1 MEQPL
6 LDRIV
11 SIAGQS
17 ELGSNVICPALSIIG
32 LVALESRKREFT
44 ANEECPDLITSFNR
58 EVNFLPILV
67 SRLADNNVQ
76 TVSVTIQVINS
87 LLVGLFLDPTKRN
100 HVYCSIREAAL
111 FTGVSQLIENKPV
124 SSSCRPYLY
133 DLQEIIKACIRKT
146 KGMQVDPEGNV
157 YHKLTYESAH
167 DNLKSFVGVVEHTDK
182 VDWAK
187 AGVPEDI
194 QPVDVFNNAGTGWCG
209 MLDLNDFFA
218 EDKLNFKKVFLE
230 QVAFS
235 RPKHRFPLISSS
247 LAVTDILFS
256 LFKVDQPPPN
266 EEVLNGNA
274 ETLEPPN
281 YIPKAEENFNFS
293 KHQGPVTQG
302 PVPHGSPALSVESN
316 LSSHSS
322 VERLMANMDNL
333 RPLFFDWPTLH
344 FSGVSNFLRLWQAS
358 SAEVEDFD
366 NIKMVVKILFEK
378 ATQHAVA
385 ASSSSAID
393 NVVSKLDHISYDE
406 IRATQLKQ
414 VENRLNNKWGDE
426 IRHLHRQYCK
436 ESQDFVREQRI
447 RLLLNGDWFYVD
459 DPTAGASSGSSISSK
474 SQPQKP
480 VSAKRFFIAL
490 SPSRKSLQ
498 YGQFP
503 QKLDDIPNP
512 EQLARAVDLQQVSKV
527 VITPLSQP
535 HPVQQKTLKRVAL
548 QSRTNYTK
556 ISLIGNSG
564 SKDGATLSFYSDT
577 PEKAAAWG
585 DGLLMLKNRSFQST
599 DTKKY
604 IDMFAETK
612 LRMQILNLS
621 PQDLDNPDIHP
632 PHDISSYDRSQI
644 STSFYYR

>member
-1 MEQPL
+1 
-6 LDRIV
+6 
-11 SIAGQS
+11 
-17 ELGSNVICPALSIIG
+17 
-32 LVALESRKREFT
+32 
-44 ANEECPDLITSFNR
+44 
-58 EVNFLPILV
+58 
-67 SRLADNNVQ
+67 
-76 TVSVTIQVINS
+76 
-87 LLVGLFLDPTKRN
+87 
-100 HVYCSIREAAL
+100 
-111 FTGVSQLIENKPV
+111 
-124 SSSCRPYLY
+124 
-133 DLQEIIKACIRKT
+133 
-146 KGMQVDPEGNV
+146 
-157 YHKLTYESAH
+157 
-167 DNLKSFVGVVEHTDK
+167 
-182 VDWAK
+182 
-187 AGVPEDI
+187 
-194 QPVDVFNNAGTGWCG
+194 
-209 MLDLNDFFA
+209 
-218 EDKLNFKKVFLE
+218 
-230 QVAFS
+230 
-235 RPKHRFPLISSS
+235 
-247 LAVTDILFS
+247 
-256 LFKVDQPPPN
+256 
-266 EEVLNGNA
+266 VLNGNA
-274 ETLEPPN
+274 ETLDPPS
-281 YIPKAEENFNFS
+281 YIPKTEENFNFD
-293 KHQGPVTQG
+293 KQTPAHHHGPVTQG
-302 PVPHGSPALSVESN
+302 PMPHSSPALSVESN

-358 SAEVEDFD
+358 SAEIEDFE
-366 NIKMVVKILFEK
+366 NITMVVKILFEK

-426 IRHLHRQYCK
+426 IRYLHRQYYK

-447 RLLLNGDWFYVD
+447 RLLLNGDWFFVD

-480 VSAKRFFIAL
+480 VSMKRYFIAL

-512 EQLARAVDLQQVSKV
+512 DQLSRAVDLQQVSKV

-535 HPVQQKTLKRVAL
+535 QPVEQKPLKRVAL

-585 DGLLMLKNRSFQST
+585 DGLLMLKNRSFQSA

-621 PQDLDNPDIHP
+621 PQDLDNPDVKP
-632 PHDISSYDRSQI
+632 PQDIASYDRSQI